1 MVRSKTQ
8 KTKSDEETIIDMEPV
23 KEEHKK
29 NFLKNSNFIIIFS
42 SLIITIISI
51 LWLIFYYLPNSYQLK
66 NNIIKDLTNRVVNLE
81 TLNKAPNN
89 EELNSLKSEI
99 QSLRSQIDKID
110 LNLVNSSSLEIENL
124 KQKISLLN
132 NEILK
137 IIEIQ
142 KNQQS
147 SSDTVDNLSDT
158 SETGKKSNSIETIKK
173 IETPN
178 EKIETINKSQ
188 EELINEARAIIEKLL
203 KRKDLGSLSKEEF
216 NEGELDA
223 YNKIKNYLAGFFKLR
238 QFSDDISP
246 RSLITKAE
254 KELNNKNLKNFINII
269 KQLPDNWKIPINN
282 FIVKTENALEVI
294 NNEAQ

>member
-23 KEEHKK
+23 KEEQKK
-29 NFLKNSNFIIIFS
+29 SFLNNSNFIIIFS
-42 SLIITIISI
+42 SLTITIISI

-110 LNLVNSSSLEIENL
+110 LNLVNSSSIEIENL

-142 KNQQS
+142 KNRQS
-147 SSDTVDNLSDT
+147 SPDTVDNFNDT
-158 SETGKKSNSIETIKK
+158 SETAKKSNSIETIKK
-173 IETPN
+173 IDTLDN
-178 EKIETINKSQ
+178 SQ

>member
-29 NFLKNSNFIIIFS
+29 NFLKNSSLIIIFS

-51 LWLIFYYLPNSYQLK
+51 LWLIFYYLPNSYQSK
-66 NNIIKDLTNRVVNLE
+66 NNKIEDLTNRVVKLE
-81 TLNKAPNN
+81 TLNKDPNN
-89 EELNSLKSEI
+89 EELKNLKSEI

-110 LNLVNSSSLEIENL
+110 LNLVNSSSLEIEKL

-137 IIEIQ
+137 ITEIQ

-147 SSDTVDNLSDT
+147 SSETFDNLSDT
-158 SETGKKSNSIETIKK
+158 SETSKKSNSIEIIKK
-173 IETPN
+173 IETP
-178 EKIETINKSQ
+178 NKSQ

-203 KRKDLGSLSKEEF
+203 KRKDLGSLSKQEF
-216 NEGELDA
+216 NEGELDV
-223 YNKIKNYLAGFFKLR
+223 YNKIKNYLSGFFKLR
-238 QFSDDISP
+238 QFSDDSSP

-254 KELNNKNLKNFINII
+254 KELDNNNLKNFINII

-282 FIVKTENALEVI
+282 FIVKAENALEII

>member
-23 KEEHKK
+23 KEEHK
-29 NFLKNSNFIIIFS
+29 NFLKNSSFIIIFS

-51 LWLIFYYLPNSYQLK
+51 LWLIFYYLPNSYQSK
-66 NNIIKDLTNRVVNLE
+66 NNKIEDLTNRVVKLE
-81 TLNKAPNN
+81 TLSKAPNN
-89 EELNSLKSEI
+89 EELNKLKSEI

-110 LNLVNSSSLEIENL
+110 LNLVNSSSIEIKNL

-132 NEILK
+132 NEILN

-142 KNQQS
+142 KNLKS
-147 SSDTVDNLSDT
+147 SSDSVDNLSDT
-158 SETGKKSNSIETIKK
+158 SETGKKSNSIKTIQK
-173 IETPN
+173 IETP
-178 EKIETINKSQ
+178 NKSQ

-254 KELNNKNLKNFINII
+254 KELDNKNLKNFINII
-269 KQLPDNWKIPINN
+269 KQLPDNWKIPISN

>member
-23 KEEHKK
+23 KEEQKK
-29 NFLKNSNFIIIFS
+29 SFLNNSNFIIIFS
-42 SLIITIISI
+42 SLTITIISI
-51 LWLIFYYLPNSYQLK
+51 LWLIFYYLPNYYQLK
-66 NNIIKDLTNRVVNLE
+66 NNIIEDLTNRIVKLE
-81 TLNKAPNN
+81 TLNKATNT
-89 EELNSLKSEI
+89 EELNNLKSEI

-142 KNQQS
+142 KNRQS

-158 SETGKKSNSIETIKK
+158 SETGKKTNSIETIKK
-173 IETPN
+173 NETPN
-178 EKIETINKSQ
+178 KYQ
-188 EELINEARAIIEKLL
+188 DELINEARAIIEKLL

-238 QFSDDISP
+238 QFSDDLSP

-254 KELNNKNLKNFINII
+254 KELDNKNLKNFINII

-282 FIVKTENALEVI
+282 FIVKTENALEII

>member
-8 KTKSDEETIIDMEPV
+8 KMKSDEETIIDMEPV
-23 KEEHKK
+23 KEEQKK
-29 NFLKNSNFIIIFS
+29 SFLNNSNFIIIFS
-42 SLIITIISI
+42 SLTITIISI
-51 LWLIFYYLPNSYQLK
+51 LWLIFYYLPNYYQLK
-66 NNIIKDLTNRVVNLE
+66 NNKIEDLTNRIVKLE
-81 TLNKAPNN
+81 TLNKATNT
-89 EELNSLKSEI
+89 EELNNLKSEI

-124 KQKISLLN
+124 KQKVSLLN

-142 KNQQS
+142 KNRQS
-147 SSDTVDNLSDT
+147 SPDTVDNLSDT
-158 SETGKKSNSIETIKK
+158 SETAKKSNSIETIKK
-173 IETPN
+173 IDTLDN
-178 EKIETINKSQ
+178 SQ

-238 QFSDDISP
+238 QFSDDLSP

-254 KELNNKNLKNFINII
+254 KELDNKNLKNFINII

-282 FIVKTENALEVI
+282 FIVKTENTLEI
-294 NNEAQ
+294 MNNGAQ

>member
-8 KTKSDEETIIDMEPV
+8 KMKSDEETIIDMEPV

-29 NFLKNSNFIIIFS
+29 NFSNNSNFIIIFS

-66 NNIIKDLTNRVVNLE
+66 NNKIEDLTNRIFKLE

-89 EELNSLKSEI
+89 EEINNLKSEI

-137 IIEIQ
+137 IIKIQ
-142 KNQQS
+142 KNRQS
-147 SSDTVDNLSDT
+147 RSDTVDNLRET
-158 SETGKKSNSIETIKK
+158 SEIAKKSNSIETIKK
-173 IETPN
+173 IETSD
-178 EKIETINKSQ
+178 KSQ
-188 EELINEARAIIEKLL
+188 KELIYEARAVIEKLL
-203 KRKDLGSLSKEEF
+203 KRKDLRSLSKEEF
-216 NEGELDA
+216 NEGELDV

-238 QFSDDISP
+238 QFSDDLSP

-254 KELNNKNLKNFINII
+254 QELDNKNLKNFINII

-282 FIVKTENALEVI
+282 FIVKTENALEII

>member
-8 KTKSDEETIIDMEPV
+8 KTKSDQETIIDMEPV
-23 KEEHKK
+23 KEEQKK
-29 NFLKNSNFIIIFS
+29 SFLNNYNFIIFT
-42 SLIITIISI
+42 SLTITIISI
-51 LWLIFYYLPNSYQLK
+51 LWLIFYYLPNYYQLK
-66 NNIIKDLTNRVVNLE
+66 NNKIEDLTNRIVKLE
-81 TLNKAPNN
+81 TLNKTTNT
-89 EELNSLKSEI
+89 EELNNLKSEM

-142 KNQQS
+142 KNRQS
-147 SSDTVDNLSDT
+147 SPDTVDNLSDT
-158 SETGKKSNSIETIKK
+158 SETAKKSNSIETIKK
-173 IETPN
+173 IDTLDN
-178 EKIETINKSQ
+178 SQ

-216 NEGELDA
+216 NEAELDA
-223 YNKIKNYLAGFFKLR
+223 YNKMKNYLAGFFKLR
-238 QFSDDISP
+238 QFSDDLSP

-254 KELNNKNLKNFINII
+254 KELDNKNLKNFINII

-282 FIVKTENALEVI
+282 FIVKTENALEII

>member
-1 MVRSKTQ
+1 MVSSKTQ
-8 KTKSDEETIIDMEPV
+8 KTKSDQETIIDMEPV
-23 KEEHKK
+23 KEEHQKS
-29 NFLKNSNFIIIFS
+29 FLKNSYFIIIFS

-51 LWLIFYYLPNSYQLK
+51 LWLIFYYLPNFYQLK
-66 NNIIKDLTNRVVNLE
+66 NNKIEDLANRVVKLE
-81 TLNKAPNN
+81 TLDKAPNN
-89 EELNSLKSEI
+89 EELKNLKLEI
-99 QSLRSQIDKID
+99 QSLRSQIENID

-124 KQKISLLN
+124 NQKISLIN

-142 KNQQS
+142 KNRQS
-147 SSDTVDNLSDT
+147 SSETVDNLSNT

-178 EKIETINKSQ
+178 KSQ
-188 EELINEARAIIEKLL
+188 EELINEARAVIEKLL
-203 KRKDLGSLSKEEF
+203 KRKDLGSLSKQEF
-216 NEGELDA
+216 NEGELDT
-223 YNKIKNYLAGFFKLR
+223 YNKIKNYLAGFLKLR
-238 QFSDDISP
+238 QFSDDLSP

-254 KELNNKNLKNFINII
+254 KELDNKNLKKFINII

-282 FIVKTENALEVI
+282 FIVKAENALEII

>member
-23 KEEHKK
+23 KEEQKK
-29 NFLKNSNFIIIFS
+29 SFLNNFNFIIIFS
-42 SLIITIISI
+42 SLTITIISI
-51 LWLIFYYLPNSYQLK
+51 LWLIFYYLPNYYQLK
-66 NNIIKDLTNRVVNLE
+66 NNIIEDLTNRIVKLE
-81 TLNKAPNN
+81 TLNKATNT
-89 EELNSLKSEI
+89 EELNNLKSEI

-142 KNQQS
+142 KNRQS
-147 SSDTVDNLSDT
+147 SPDTVDNLSDT
-158 SETGKKSNSIETIKK
+158 SETAKKSNSTETIKK
-173 IETPN
+173 IDTLDN
-178 EKIETINKSQ
+178 SQ

-216 NEGELDA
+216 KEGELDA

-238 QFSDDISP
+238 QFSDDLSP

-254 KELNNKNLKNFINII
+254 KELDNKNLKNFINII

-282 FIVKTENALEVI
+282 FIVKTENTLEII

>member
-23 KEEHKK
+23 KEEQKK
-29 NFLKNSNFIIIFS
+29 SFLNNYNFIIIFS
-42 SLIITIISI
+42 SLTITIISI
-51 LWLIFYYLPNSYQLK
+51 LWLIFYYLPNYYQLK
-66 NNIIKDLTNRVVNLE
+66 NNKIEDLTNRIVKLE
-81 TLNKAPNN
+81 TLNKTTNT
-89 EELNSLKSEI
+89 EELNNLKSEM

-124 KQKISLLN
+124 KQKVSLLN

-142 KNQQS
+142 KNRQS
-147 SSDTVDNLSDT
+147 SPDTVDNLSDT
-158 SETGKKSNSIETIKK
+158 SETAKKSNSIETIKK
-173 IETPN
+173 IDTLDN
-178 EKIETINKSQ
+178 SQ

-216 NEGELDA
+216 NEAELDA
-223 YNKIKNYLAGFFKLR
+223 YNKMKNYLAGFFKLR
-238 QFSDDISP
+238 QFSDDLSP

-254 KELNNKNLKNFINII
+254 KELDNKNLKNFINII

-282 FIVKTENALEVI
+282 FIVKTENALEII

>member
-110 LNLVNSSSLEIENL
+110 LNLVNSSSLEIQNL

-147 SSDTVDNLSDT
+147 SSDTVDNLSET
-158 SETGKKSNSIETIKK
+158 SETGKKSNSIETI
-173 IETPN
+173 

>member
-1 MVRSKTQ
+1 MVSSKTQ
-8 KTKSDEETIIDMEPV
+8 KTKSDQETIIDMEPV

-29 NFLKNSNFIIIFS
+29 SFLKNFNFIIIFS

-51 LWLIFYYLPNSYQLK
+51 LWLIFYYLPNFYQLK
-66 NNIIKDLTNRVVNLE
+66 NNKIEDLANRVVKLE
-81 TLNKAPNN
+81 TLDKAPNN
-89 EELNSLKSEI
+89 EELKNLKLEI
-99 QSLRSQIDKID
+99 QSLRSQIDNID

-124 KQKISLLN
+124 NQKISLIN

-142 KNQQS
+142 KNRQS
-147 SSDTVDNLSDT
+147 SSDTVDNLSNT

-178 EKIETINKSQ
+178 KSQ
-188 EELINEARAIIEKLL
+188 EELINEARAVIEKLL
-203 KRKDLGSLSKEEF
+203 QRKDLGSLSKQEF
-216 NEGELDA
+216 NEGELDT
-223 YNKIKNYLAGFFKLR
+223 YNKIKNYLAGFLKLR
-238 QFSDDISP
+238 QFSDDLSP

-254 KELNNKNLKNFINII
+254 KELDNKNLKKFINII
-269 KQLPDNWKIPINN
+269 KQLPDNWKISINK
-282 FIVKTENALEVI
+282 FIVRAENALEII

>member
-29 NFLKNSNFIIIFS
+29 NFLKNSSFIIIFS

-51 LWLIFYYLPNSYQLK
+51 LWLIFYYLPNSYQSK
-66 NNIIKDLTNRVVNLE
+66 NNKIEDLTNRVVKLE
-81 TLNKAPNN
+81 TLSKAPNN
-89 EELNSLKSEI
+89 EELNKLKSEI

-110 LNLVNSSSLEIENL
+110 LNLVNSSSLEIEKL
-124 KQKISLLN
+124 KKKISLLN

-137 IIEIQ
+137 ITEIQ

-147 SSDTVDNLSDT
+147 SSETFDNLSDT
-158 SETGKKSNSIETIKK
+158 SETSKKSNSIEIIKK
-173 IETPN
+173 IETP
-178 EKIETINKSQ
+178 NKSQ
-188 EELINEARAIIEKLL
+188 EELINEARAVIEKLL
-203 KRKDLGSLSKEEF
+203 KRKDLGSLSKQEF
-216 NEGELDA
+216 NEGELDV

-238 QFSDDISP
+238 QFSDDSSP

-254 KELNNKNLKNFINII
+254 KELDNNNLKNFINII

-282 FIVKTENALEVI
+282 FIVKAENALEII

>member
-29 NFLKNSNFIIIFS
+29 NFLKNSSLIIIFS

-51 LWLIFYYLPNSYQLK
+51 LWLIFYYLPNSYQSK
-66 NNIIKDLTNRVVNLE
+66 NNKIEDLTNRVVKLE
-81 TLNKAPNN
+81 TLNKDPNN
-89 EELNSLKSEI
+89 EELKNLKSEI

-110 LNLVNSSSLEIENL
+110 LNLVNSSSLEIEKL

-137 IIEIQ
+137 ITEIQ

-147 SSDTVDNLSDT
+147 SSETFDNLSDT
-158 SETGKKSNSIETIKK
+158 SETSKKSNSIEIIKK
-173 IETPN
+173 IETP
-178 EKIETINKSQ
+178 NKSQ

-203 KRKDLGSLSKEEF
+203 KRKDLGSLSKQEF
-216 NEGELDA
+216 NEGELDV

-238 QFSDDISP
+238 QFSDDSSP

-254 KELNNKNLKNFINII
+254 KELDNNNLKNFINII

-282 FIVKTENALEVI
+282 FIVKAENALEII

>member
-23 KEEHKK
+23 KEEHK
-29 NFLKNSNFIIIFS
+29 NFLKNSSFIIIFS

-51 LWLIFYYLPNSYQLK
+51 LWLIFYYLPNSYQSK
-66 NNIIKDLTNRVVNLE
+66 NNKIEDLTNRVVKLE
-81 TLNKAPNN
+81 TLSKAPNN
-89 EELNSLKSEI
+89 EELNKLKSEI

-110 LNLVNSSSLEIENL
+110 LNLVNSSSLEIEKL
-124 KQKISLLN
+124 KKKISLLN

-137 IIEIQ
+137 ITEIQ

-147 SSDTVDNLSDT
+147 SSETFDNLSDT
-158 SETGKKSNSIETIKK
+158 SETSKKSNSIKIIKK
-173 IETPN
+173 IETP
-178 EKIETINKSQ
+178 NKSQ
-188 EELINEARAIIEKLL
+188 EELINEARAVIEKLL
-203 KRKDLGSLSKEEF
+203 KRKDLGSLSKQEF
-216 NEGELDA
+216 NEGELDV

-238 QFSDDISP
+238 QFSDDSSP

-254 KELNNKNLKNFINII
+254 KELDNNNLKNFINII

-282 FIVKTENALEVI
+282 FIVKAENALEII

>member
-23 KEEHKK
+23 KEEQKK
-29 NFLKNSNFIIIFS
+29 SFLNNSNFIIIFS
-42 SLIITIISI
+42 SLTITIISI
-51 LWLIFYYLPNSYQLK
+51 LWLIFYYLPNYYQLK
-66 NNIIKDLTNRVVNLE
+66 NNKIEDLTNRIVKLE
-81 TLNKAPNN
+81 TLNKATNT
-89 EELNSLKSEI
+89 EELNNLKSEI

-142 KNQQS
+142 KNRQS
-147 SSDTVDNLSDT
+147 SPDTVDNLNDT
-158 SETGKKSNSIETIKK
+158 SETAKKSNSIETI
-173 IETPN
+173 

>member
-1 MVRSKTQ
+1 MVSSKTQ
-8 KTKSDEETIIDMEPV
+8 KTKSDQETIIDMEPV

-29 NFLKNSNFIIIFS
+29 SFLKNFNFIIIFS

-51 LWLIFYYLPNSYQLK
+51 LWLIFYYLPNFYQLK
-66 NNIIKDLTNRVVNLE
+66 NNKIEDLANRVVKLE
-81 TLNKAPNN
+81 TLDKAPNN
-89 EELNSLKSEI
+89 EELKNLKLEI
-99 QSLRSQIDKID
+99 QSLRSQIDNID

-124 KQKISLLN
+124 NQKISLIN

-142 KNQQS
+142 KNRQS
-147 SSDTVDNLSDT
+147 SSDTVDNLSNT

-178 EKIETINKSQ
+178 KSQ
-188 EELINEARAIIEKLL
+188 EELINEARAVIEKLL
-203 KRKDLGSLSKEEF
+203 KRKDLGSLSKQEF
-216 NEGELDA
+216 NEGEFDT

-238 QFSDDISP
+238 QFSDDLSP

-254 KELNNKNLKNFINII
+254 KELDNKNLKKFINII

-282 FIVKTENALEVI
+282 FIVKAENALEII

>member
-23 KEEHKK
+23 KEEQKK
-29 NFLKNSNFIIIFS
+29 SFLNNSNFIIIFS
-42 SLIITIISI
+42 SLTITIISI
-51 LWLIFYYLPNSYQLK
+51 LWLIFYYLPNYYQLK
-66 NNIIKDLTNRVVNLE
+66 NNKIEDLTNRIVKLE
-81 TLNKAPNN
+81 TLNKATNT
-89 EELNSLKSEI
+89 EELNNLKSEI

-142 KNQQS
+142 KNRQS
-147 SSDTVDNLSDT
+147 SPDTVDNLSDT
-158 SETGKKSNSIETIKK
+158 SETAKKSNSIETIKK
-173 IETPN
+173 IDTLDN
-178 EKIETINKSQ
+178 SQ
-188 EELINEARAIIEKLL
+188 EELINEARTIIEKLL
-203 KRKDLGSLSKEEF
+203 KRKDLGSLSNEEF

-238 QFSDDISP
+238 QFSDDLSP

-254 KELNNKNLKNFINII
+254 KELDNKNLKNFINII

-282 FIVKTENALEVI
+282 FIVKTENTLEI
-294 NNEAQ
+294 MNNEAQ

>member
-1 MVRSKTQ
+1 MVKSKTQ

-23 KEEHKK
+23 KEEQKK
-29 NFLKNSNFIIIFS
+29 SFLNNFNFIIIFS
-42 SLIITIISI
+42 SLTITIISI
-51 LWLIFYYLPNSYQLK
+51 LWLIFYYLPNYYQLK
-66 NNIIKDLTNRVVNLE
+66 NNKIEDLTNRIVKLE
-81 TLNKAPNN
+81 TLNKATNT
-89 EELNSLKSEI
+89 EELNNLKSEI

-142 KNQQS
+142 KNRQS
-147 SSDTVDNLSDT
+147 SPDTVDNLSDT
-158 SETGKKSNSIETIKK
+158 SETAKKSNSIETIKK
-173 IETPN
+173 IDTLDN
-178 EKIETINKSQ
+178 SQ

-238 QFSDDISP
+238 QFSDDLSP

-254 KELNNKNLKNFINII
+254 KELDNKNLKNFINII

-282 FIVKTENALEVI
+282 FIVKTENTLEII

>member
-1 MVRSKTQ
+1 MVKSKTQ

-23 KEEHKK
+23 KEEQKK
-29 NFLKNSNFIIIFS
+29 SFLNNFNFIIIFS
-42 SLIITIISI
+42 SLTITIISI
-51 LWLIFYYLPNSYQLK
+51 LWLIFYYLPNYYQLK
-66 NNIIKDLTNRVVNLE
+66 NNKIEDLTNRIVKLE
-81 TLNKAPNN
+81 TLNKATNT
-89 EELNSLKSEI
+89 EELNNLKSEI

-142 KNQQS
+142 KNRQS
-147 SSDTVDNLSDT
+147 SPDTVDNLSDT
-158 SETGKKSNSIETIKK
+158 SETAKKSNSIETIKK
-173 IETPN
+173 IDTLDN
-178 EKIETINKSQ
+178 SQ

-238 QFSDDISP
+238 QFSDDLSP

-254 KELNNKNLKNFINII
+254 KELDNKNLKNFINII

-282 FIVKTENALEVI
+282 FIVKTENTLEI
-294 NNEAQ
+294 MNNGAQ

>member
-147 SSDTVDNLSDT
+147 SSDTVDNLSET
-158 SETGKKSNSIETIKK
+158 LETGKKSNSIETI
-173 IETPN
+173 

-254 KELNNKNLKNFINII
+254 KELGNKNLKNFINII

>member
-1 MVRSKTQ
+1 MVSSKTQ
-8 KTKSDEETIIDMEPV
+8 KTKSDQETIIDMEPV

-29 NFLKNSNFIIIFS
+29 SFLKNFNFIIIFS

-51 LWLIFYYLPNSYQLK
+51 LWLIFYYLPNFYQLK
-66 NNIIKDLTNRVVNLE
+66 NNKIEDLANRVVKLE
-81 TLNKAPNN
+81 TLDKAPNN
-89 EELNSLKSEI
+89 EELKNLKLEI
-99 QSLRSQIDKID
+99 QSLRSQIDNID

-124 KQKISLLN
+124 NQKISLIN

-142 KNQQS
+142 KNRQS
-147 SSDTVDNLSDT
+147 SSDTVDNLSNT

-178 EKIETINKSQ
+178 KSQ
-188 EELINEARAIIEKLL
+188 EELINEARAVIEKLL
-203 KRKDLGSLSKEEF
+203 KRKDLGSLSKQEF
-216 NEGELDA
+216 NEGELDT
-223 YNKIKNYLAGFFKLR
+223 YNKIKNYLAGFLKLR
-238 QFSDDISP
+238 QFSDDLSP

-254 KELNNKNLKNFINII
+254 KELDNKNLKKFINII
-269 KQLPDNWKIPINN
+269 KQLPDNWKISINK
-282 FIVKTENALEVI
+282 FIVRAENALEII

>member
-29 NFLKNSNFIIIFS
+29 NFLKNSSFIIIFS

-51 LWLIFYYLPNSYQLK
+51 LWLIFYYLPNSYQSK
-66 NNIIKDLTNRVVNLE
+66 NNKIEDLTNRVVKLE
-81 TLNKAPNN
+81 TLNKDPNN
-89 EELNSLKSEI
+89 EELKNLKSEI

-110 LNLVNSSSLEIENL
+110 LNLVNSSSLEIEKL

-137 IIEIQ
+137 ITEIQ

-147 SSDTVDNLSDT
+147 SSETFDNLSDI
-158 SETGKKSNSIETIKK
+158 SETSKKSNSIEIIKK
-173 IETPN
+173 IETP
-178 EKIETINKSQ
+178 NKSQ

-203 KRKDLGSLSKEEF
+203 KRKDLGSLSKQEF
-216 NEGELDA
+216 NEGELDV

-238 QFSDDISP
+238 QFSDDSSP

-254 KELNNKNLKNFINII
+254 KELDNNNLKNFINII

-282 FIVKTENALEVI
+282 FIVKAENALEII

>member
-29 NFLKNSNFIIIFS
+29 NFLKNSSFIIIFS

-51 LWLIFYYLPNSYQLK
+51 LWLIFYYLPNSYQSK
-66 NNIIKDLTNRVVNLE
+66 NNKIEDLTNRVVKLE
-81 TLNKAPNN
+81 TLSKAPNN
-89 EELNSLKSEI
+89 EELNKLKSEI

-110 LNLVNSSSLEIENL
+110 LNLVNSSSLEIEKL

-137 IIEIQ
+137 ITEIQ

-147 SSDTVDNLSDT
+147 SSETFDNLSDT
-158 SETGKKSNSIETIKK
+158 SETSKKSNSIKIIKK
-173 IETPN
+173 IETP
-178 EKIETINKSQ
+178 NKSQ
-188 EELINEARAIIEKLL
+188 EELINEARAVIEKLL
-203 KRKDLGSLSKEEF
+203 KRKDLGSLSKQEF
-216 NEGELDA
+216 NEGELDV

-238 QFSDDISP
+238 QFSDDSSP

-254 KELNNKNLKNFINII
+254 KELDNNNLKNFINII

-282 FIVKTENALEVI
+282 FIVKAENALEII

>member
-23 KEEHKK
+23 KEEQKK
-29 NFLKNSNFIIIFS
+29 SFLNNSNFIIIFS
-42 SLIITIISI
+42 SLTITIISI
-51 LWLIFYYLPNSYQLK
+51 LWLIFYYLPNYYQLK
-66 NNIIKDLTNRVVNLE
+66 NNKIEDLTNRIVKLE
-81 TLNKAPNN
+81 TLNKATNT
-89 EELNSLKSEI
+89 EELNNLKSEI

-132 NEILK
+132 NEIVK

-142 KNQQS
+142 KNRQS

-158 SETGKKSNSIETIKK
+158 SETGKKTNSIETIKK
-173 IETPN
+173 NETPN
-178 EKIETINKSQ
+178 KYQ
-188 EELINEARAIIEKLL
+188 DELINEARAIIEKLL

-238 QFSDDISP
+238 QFSDDLSP

-254 KELNNKNLKNFINII
+254 KELDNKNLKNFINII

-282 FIVKTENALEVI
+282 FIVKTENALEII

>member
-8 KTKSDEETIIDMEPV
+8 KTKSDEETIIEMEPV

-29 NFLKNSNFIIIFS
+29 NFLKNSSLIIIFS

-51 LWLIFYYLPNSYQLK
+51 LWLIFYYLPNSYQSK
-66 NNIIKDLTNRVVNLE
+66 NNKIEDLTNRVVKLE
-81 TLNKAPNN
+81 TLNKEPNN
-89 EELNSLKSEI
+89 EELKNLKSEI
-99 QSLRSQIDKID
+99 QSLRSQIDKVD
-110 LNLVNSSSLEIENL
+110 LNLVNSSSLEIEKL

-137 IIEIQ
+137 ITEIQ

-147 SSDTVDNLSDT
+147 SSETFDNLSDT
-158 SETGKKSNSIETIKK
+158 SETSKKSNSIEIIKK
-173 IETPN
+173 IEIP
-178 EKIETINKSQ
+178 NKSQ

-203 KRKDLGSLSKEEF
+203 KRKDLGSLSKQEF
-216 NEGELDA
+216 NEGELDV

-238 QFSDDISP
+238 QFSDDSSP

-254 KELNNKNLKNFINII
+254 KELDNNNLKNFINII

-282 FIVKTENALEVI
+282 FIVKAENALEII

>member
-23 KEEHKK
+23 KEEQKK
-29 NFLKNSNFIIIFS
+29 SFLNNSNFIIIFS
-42 SLIITIISI
+42 SLTITIISI
-51 LWLIFYYLPNSYQLK
+51 LWLIFYYLPNYYQLK
-66 NNIIKDLTNRVVNLE
+66 NNKIEDLTNRIVKLE
-81 TLNKAPNN
+81 TLNKTTNT
-89 EELNSLKSEI
+89 EELNNLKSEM

-124 KQKISLLN
+124 KQKVSLLN

-142 KNQQS
+142 KNRQS
-147 SSDTVDNLSDT
+147 SPDTVDNLSDT
-158 SETGKKSNSIETIKK
+158 SETAKKSNSIETIKK
-173 IETPN
+173 IDTLDN
-178 EKIETINKSQ
+178 SQ

-238 QFSDDISP
+238 QFSDDLSP

-254 KELNNKNLKNFINII
+254 KELDNKNLKNFINII

-282 FIVKTENALEVI
+282 FIVKTENTLEI
-294 NNEAQ
+294 MNNGAQ

>member
-23 KEEHKK
+23 KEEQKK
-29 NFLKNSNFIIIFS
+29 SFLNNFNFIIIFS
-42 SLIITIISI
+42 SLTITIISI
-51 LWLIFYYLPNSYQLK
+51 LWLIFYYLPNYYQLK
-66 NNIIKDLTNRVVNLE
+66 NNKIEDLTNRIVKLE
-81 TLNKAPNN
+81 TLNKTTNT
-89 EELNSLKSEI
+89 EELNNLKSEM

-124 KQKISLLN
+124 KQKVSLLN

-142 KNQQS
+142 KNRQS
-147 SSDTVDNLSDT
+147 SPDTVDNLSDT
-158 SETGKKSNSIETIKK
+158 SETAKKSNSIETIKK
-173 IETPN
+173 IDTLDN
-178 EKIETINKSQ
+178 SQ

-216 NEGELDA
+216 NEAELDA

-238 QFSDDISP
+238 QFSDDLSP

-254 KELNNKNLKNFINII
+254 KELDNKNLKNFINII

-282 FIVKTENALEVI
+282 FIVKTENTLEI
-294 NNEAQ
+294 MNNGAQ

>member
-23 KEEHKK
+23 KEEQKK
-29 NFLKNSNFIIIFS
+29 SFLNNFNFIIIFS
-42 SLIITIISI
+42 SLTITIISI
-51 LWLIFYYLPNSYQLK
+51 LWLIFYYLPNYYQLK
-66 NNIIKDLTNRVVNLE
+66 NNKIEDLTNRIVKLE
-81 TLNKAPNN
+81 TLNKTTNT
-89 EELNSLKSEI
+89 EELNNLKSEM

-124 KQKISLLN
+124 KQKVSLLN

-142 KNQQS
+142 KNRQS
-147 SSDTVDNLSDT
+147 SPDTVDNLSDT
-158 SETGKKSNSIETIKK
+158 SETAKKSNSIETIKK
-173 IETPN
+173 IDTLDN
-178 EKIETINKSQ
+178 SQ

-238 QFSDDISP
+238 QFSDDLSP

-254 KELNNKNLKNFINII
+254 KELDNKNLKNFINII

-282 FIVKTENALEVI
+282 FIVKTENTLEI
-294 NNEAQ
+294 MNNGAQ

>member
-1 MVRSKTQ
+1 MVSSKTQ
-8 KTKSDEETIIDMEPV
+8 KTKSDQETIIDMEPV
-23 KEEHKK
+23 KEKHKK
-29 NFLKNSNFIIIFS
+29 SFLKNSNFIIIFS

-51 LWLIFYYLPNSYQLK
+51 LWLIFYYLPNFYQLK
-66 NNIIKDLTNRVVNLE
+66 NNKIEDLANRVIKLE
-81 TLNKAPNN
+81 TLDKAPNN
-89 EELNSLKSEI
+89 EELKNLKLEI
-99 QSLRSQIDKID
+99 QSLRSQIDNID

-124 KQKISLLN
+124 NQKISLIN

-142 KNQQS
+142 KNRQS
-147 SSDTVDNLSDT
+147 SSDTVDNLSNT

-178 EKIETINKSQ
+178 KSQ
-188 EELINEARAIIEKLL
+188 EELINEARAVIEKLL
-203 KRKDLGSLSKEEF
+203 KRKDLGSLSKQEF
-216 NEGELDA
+216 NEGELDT
-223 YNKIKNYLAGFFKLR
+223 YNKIKNYLAGFLKLR
-238 QFSDDISP
+238 QFSDDLSP

-254 KELNNKNLKNFINII
+254 KELDNKNLKKFINII

-282 FIVKTENALEVI
+282 FIVKAENALEII

>member
-29 NFLKNSNFIIIFS
+29 NFLKNSSFIIIFS

-51 LWLIFYYLPNSYQLK
+51 LWLIFYYLPNSYQSK
-66 NNIIKDLTNRVVNLE
+66 NNRIEDLTNRVVKLE
-81 TLNKAPNN
+81 TLSKAPKN
-89 EELNSLKSEI
+89 EELNKLKSEI

-110 LNLVNSSSLEIENL
+110 LNLVNSSSLEIEKL

-137 IIEIQ
+137 ITEIQ

-147 SSDTVDNLSDT
+147 SSETFDNLSDT
-158 SETGKKSNSIETIKK
+158 SETSKKSNSIEIIKK
-173 IETPN
+173 IETP
-178 EKIETINKSQ
+178 NKSQ

-203 KRKDLGSLSKEEF
+203 KRKDLGSLSKQEF
-216 NEGELDA
+216 NEGELDV

-238 QFSDDISP
+238 QFSDDSSP

-254 KELNNKNLKNFINII
+254 KELDNNNLKNFINII

-282 FIVKTENALEVI
+282 FIVKAENALEII

>member
-23 KEEHKK
+23 KEEQKK
-29 NFLKNSNFIIIFS
+29 SFLNNSNFIIIFS
-42 SLIITIISI
+42 SLTITIISI
-51 LWLIFYYLPNSYQLK
+51 LWLIFYYLPNYYQLK
-66 NNIIKDLTNRVVNLE
+66 NNKIEDLTNRIVKLE
-81 TLNKAPNN
+81 TLNKSINT
-89 EELNSLKSEI
+89 EELNNLKSEI

-110 LNLVNSSSLEIENL
+110 LNLVNSSSLEIQNL

-142 KNQQS
+142 KNRQS
-147 SSDTVDNLSDT
+147 SPDTVDNLSDT
-158 SETGKKSNSIETIKK
+158 SENAKKSNSIETIKK
-173 IETPN
+173 IDTLDN
-178 EKIETINKSQ
+178 SQ

-238 QFSDDISP
+238 QFSDDLSP

-254 KELNNKNLKNFINII
+254 KELDKKNLKNFINII
-269 KQLPDNWKIPINN
+269 KQLPDNWKIPIND
-282 FIVKTENALEVI
+282 FIVKTENTLEIV

>member
-29 NFLKNSNFIIIFS
+29 NFLKNSSFIIIFS

-51 LWLIFYYLPNSYQLK
+51 LWLIFYYLPNSYQSK
-66 NNIIKDLTNRVVNLE
+66 NNRIEDLTNRVVKLE
-81 TLNKAPNN
+81 TLSKAPKN
-89 EELNSLKSEI
+89 EELNKLKSEI

-110 LNLVNSSSLEIENL
+110 LNLVNSSSLEIEKL
-124 KQKISLLN
+124 KKKISLLN

-137 IIEIQ
+137 ITEIQ

-147 SSDTVDNLSDT
+147 SSETFDNLSDT
-158 SETGKKSNSIETIKK
+158 SETSKKSNSIKIIKK
-173 IETPN
+173 IETP
-178 EKIETINKSQ
+178 NKSQ
-188 EELINEARAIIEKLL
+188 EELINEARAVIEKLL
-203 KRKDLGSLSKEEF
+203 KRKDLGSLSKQEF

-223 YNKIKNYLAGFFKLR
+223 YNKIKNYLSGFFKLR
-238 QFSDDISP
+238 QFSDDSSP

-254 KELNNKNLKNFINII
+254 KELDNNNLKNFINII
-269 KQLPDNWKIPINN
+269 KQLPDNWKVPINN
-282 FIVKTENALEVI
+282 FIFKAENALEII

>member
-23 KEEHKK
+23 KEEKK
-29 NFLKNSNFIIIFS
+29 KSFLNNSNFIIIFS
-42 SLIITIISI
+42 SLTITIISI
-51 LWLIFYYLPNSYQLK
+51 LWLIFYYLPNYYQLK
-66 NNIIKDLTNRVVNLE
+66 NNKIEDLTNRIVKLE
-81 TLNKAPNN
+81 TLNKATNT
-89 EELNSLKSEI
+89 EELNNLKSEI

-124 KQKISLLN
+124 KQKVSLLN

-142 KNQQS
+142 KNRQS
-147 SSDTVDNLSDT
+147 SPDTVDNLSDT
-158 SETGKKSNSIETIKK
+158 SETAKKSNSIETIKK
-173 IETPN
+173 IDTLDN
-178 EKIETINKSQ
+178 SQ

-238 QFSDDISP
+238 QFSDDLSP

-254 KELNNKNLKNFINII
+254 KELDNKNLKNFINII

-282 FIVKTENALEVI
+282 FIVKTENALEII

>member
-1 MVRSKTQ
+1 MVSSKTQ
-8 KTKSDEETIIDMEPV
+8 KTKSDQETIIDMEPV

-29 NFLKNSNFIIIFS
+29 SFLKNSYFIIIFS

-51 LWLIFYYLPNSYQLK
+51 LWLIFYYLPNFYQLK
-66 NNIIKDLTNRVVNLE
+66 NNKIEDLANRVVKLE
-81 TLNKAPNN
+81 TLDKAPNN
-89 EELNSLKSEI
+89 EELKNLKLEI
-99 QSLRSQIDKID
+99 QSLRSQIDNID

-124 KQKISLLN
+124 NQKISLIN

-142 KNQQS
+142 KNRQS
-147 SSDTVDNLSDT
+147 SSDTLDNLSNT

-173 IETPN
+173 IEIP
-178 EKIETINKSQ
+178 NKSQ
-188 EELINEARAIIEKLL
+188 EELINEARAVIEKLL
-203 KRKDLGSLSKEEF
+203 KRKDLGSLSKQEF
-216 NEGELDA
+216 DEGELDT
-223 YNKIKNYLAGFFKLR
+223 YNKIKNYLAGFLKLR
-238 QFSDDISP
+238 QFSDDLSP

-254 KELNNKNLKNFINII
+254 KELDNKNLKKFINII

-282 FIVKTENALEVI
+282 FIVKAENALEII